1 MSTIDETRLLV
12 KVARLY
18 YEQNLTQQEIAGML
32 RISRPKV
39 SRLLQQAR
47 DERIVQIVVVAPQGV
62 FADLE
67 RSLEQRFGLKE
78 AVVAEIS
85 PGASPAITARELGAA
100 AAEYLCRVVQDGDV
114 LGLAWGVTL
123 AATVDA
129 LPTETKRNVRV
140 AQIIGGLG
148 EPSAEVH
155 ATGLARRVAQAFG
168 ATLSLLPAP
177 GVVGN
182 AEVRK
187 ILLSDPHISHALQ
200 QAAQASLLLVGIGAP
215 TPDAVLLRD
224 GDILSWEEVRGL
236 TDRGAVGD
244 IALRFFDINGEPI
257 RSEIDERVIGLDLD
271 TLRSRPHVIGVA
283 GGPAKFAPI
292 LGAVRGK
299 LINVLVTDHLTAEQ
313 LLAAPEHQR

>member
-1 MSTIDETRLLV
+1 MSSIDDIRLLV

-47 DERIVQIVVVAPQGV
+47 DERIVQIAVIAPQGV

-67 RSLEQRFGLKE
+67 RALEQRFGLKE
-78 AVVAEIS
+78 AIVAEVS
-85 PGASPAITARELGAA
+85 PGGSAAATTRALGAA
-100 AAEYLCRVVQDGDV
+100 AADYLTRAVQDGDTIAV
-114 LGLAWGVTL
+114 SWGVAI

-129 LPTETKRNVRV
+129 LPTDPKRGVRV
-140 AQIIGGLG
+140 VQLIGGLG

-177 GVVGN
+177 GIVGS
-182 AEVRK
+182 AQVRQ
-187 ILLSDPHISHALQ
+187 ILLGDAHISQALT
-200 QAAQASLLLVGIGAP
+200 QAAAADIVLVGIGAP

-224 GDILSWEEVRGL
+224 GDIISWDEVRGL

-244 IALRFFDINGEPI
+244 IALRFFNVQGEPI
-257 RSEIDERVIGLDLD
+257 PSEIDERVIGLDLD
-271 TLRSRPHVIGVA
+271 TLRGRPHVVGVA

-292 LGAVRGK
+292 LGAVHGR
-299 LINVLVTDHLTAEQ
+299 LINVLVTDQLTAEQ
-313 LLAAPEHQR
+313 LLAAP